1 MLLGIDIGN
10 THIVLILF
18 NKNGEILDKFRIPSK
33 TLLTEDM
40 IYTFL
45 KVLLENRGI
54 NLSEIDDIVLSS
66 VVPELDDIFNYFTKK
81 YFNKKPYILTLE
93 NIPEKLLKIDNRA
106 ERKLGADRIATIL
119 AMQNRLKDRE
129 AIIIDFGTATTFEL
143 VSYNKYLGGAIL
155 PGINL
160 SINALFQN
168 TAKLPKITFE
178 KPEVDLANT
187 TVTQI
192 NTGIYYSNIG
202 GIKELITHFKKFT
215 PNAYVVATGGQGKII
230 SKDLPGYI
238 DEYIPNLL
246 EEGLYKFY
254 KDICKKYK

>member
-106 ERKLGADRIATIL
+106 ER
-119 AMQNRLKDRE
+119 
-129 AIIIDFGTATTFEL
+129 
-143 VSYNKYLGGAIL
+143 
-155 PGINL
+155 
-160 SINALFQN
+160 
-168 TAKLPKITFE
+168 
-178 KPEVDLANT
+178 
-187 TVTQI
+187 
-192 NTGIYYSNIG
+192 
-202 GIKELITHFKKFT
+202 
-215 PNAYVVATGGQGKII
+215 
-230 SKDLPGYI
+230 
-238 DEYIPNLL
+238 
-246 EEGLYKFY
+246 
-254 KDICKKYK
+254 